1 MNSKQ
6 KILLAFTIVGLFS
19 LLLFIV
25 IGENG
30 LADLNMLKRE
40 RDNLLKENAE
50 LTQVNLS
57 ISREIER
64 LKYDPK
70 YIENIA
76 RCDLGMTGKDEVIFS
91 LKISKEAKK
100 IDKR

>member
-1 MNSKQ
+1 MSSKQ

-30 LADLNMLKRE
+30 LADLNVLKRE
-40 RDNLLKENAE
+40 RDSLLKDNAE
-50 LTQVNLS
+50 LTRENLS
-57 ISREIER
+57 LCREIER

-70 YIENIA
+70 YIENVA
-76 RCDLGMTGKDEVIFS
+76 RRELGMIGKDEIIFS
-91 LKISKEAKK
+91 LKKSKKAKEN
-100 IDKR
+100 

>member
-1 MNSKQ
+1 MSSKQ

-40 RDNLLKENAE
+40 RESLLKENAE
-50 LTQVNLS
+50 LTQENLS
-57 ISREIER
+57 LCREIER

-70 YIENIA
+70 YIESVA
-76 RCDLGMTGKDEVIFS
+76 RRDLGMIGKDEIIFS
-91 LKISKEAKK
+91 LKKSKKAKEN
-100 IDKR
+100 

>member
-50 LTQVNLS
+50 LTQENLS
-57 ISREIER
+57 ICREIER

-76 RCDLGMTGKDEVIFS
+76 RRDLGMIGKDEVIFS
-91 LKISKEAKK
+91 LKKSKKAKEN
-100 IDKR
+100 